1 MLKLRF
7 TNSFK
12 KDYRLLKKRGYDL
25 NLLDEVVETLLKG
38 EELDKKYKDHILLGK
53 KYKGLH
59 ECHILQNWLLVYR
72 IIENELILE
81 LCYSG
86 THSDLF

>member
-25 NLLDEVVETLLKG
+25 NLLDEVVETLLRG
-38 EELDKKYKDHILLGK
+38 EKLDPKYKDHILLGK
-53 KYKGLH
+53 
-59 ECHILQNWLLVYR
+59 
-72 IIENELILE
+72 
-81 LCYSG
+81 
-86 THSDLF
+86 

>member
-12 KDYRLLKKRGYDL
+12 KDYKLMGKRGYDL
-25 NLLDEVVETLLKG
+25 SLLDAVVETLMKG
-38 EELDKKYKDHILLGK
+38 EILEPKYKDHILLGRR
-53 KYKGLH
+53 YKGLH
-59 ECHILQNWLLVYR
+59 ECHILPDWLLVYR
-72 IIENELILE
+72 IIDDSLILE
-81 LCYSG
+81 LCYTG

>member
-12 KDYRLLKKRGYDL
+12 KDYKLMGKRGYDL
-25 NLLDEVVETLLKG
+25 SLLDAVVETLMKG
-38 EELDKKYKDHILLGK
+38 ETLDPKYKDHILLGQR
-53 KYKGLH
+53 YKGLH
-59 ECHILQNWLLVYR
+59 ECHIQPDWLLVYR
-72 IIENELILE
+72 IIDESLILE
-81 LCYSG
+81 LCYTG